1 MSTTDKLKSKVV
13 KTNQPQ
19 AQVPAVA
26 KKKLP
31 PLAASILSADF
42 RQQLALALPK
52 TMTADRMARIVV
64 TECNKNT
71 QLYNCDEKSF
81 FASVLQC
88 AALGLEPGDGLGQCY
103 LLPYGKK
110 CQLIIGYRGMIDLAR
125 RSGQIRAIFA
135 YCVHQ
140 KDHFSYTLGLDP
152 NLEHVPCDDSDPGP
166 TTHVYAVAKLTDG
179 SSQFEVMS
187 RAQVEKIRLRSKASS
202 NGPWTTD
209 WDEMAKKGLA
219 LDTPIPT
226 PDGWTTMQD
235 LQKGDVVF
243 DMDGHQTTVT
253 SISDIK
259 HIRCFRV
266 TFSNG
271 FSVVCDDEHKWVARS
286 KSHSHGRAVPF
297 REMTVN
303 EMKEAKE
310 NGLNVTIPVQKALDL
325 PPATLPVD
333 PYLLGYWLGD
343 GCSRASKITCSCE
356 DKQHVVKA
364 IESAGYAVGKIYKDE
379 RSNAVDIGITSGFLN
394 ALKDAQLLQNKH
406 VPAEYLRG
414 SIEQRKA
421 LLAGLLDSDGHC
433 SKDRGQASFC
443 STNKGLR
450 DAVFELATSLG
461 EVAHTREYL
470 AKGFGKTSIAYTV
483 EWRPSFNPFRLD
495 RKAANYRP
503 RKIAPYISVKLIE
516 EIDSVPTKCIAVDS
530 PTKTYLCGRNM
541 AVTHNTVVRR
551 LFKYLPVSTE
561 AIRAASAD
569 EKSERGEDL
578 DDYDILEDR
587 YIDQGGDVPPPREK
601 PVAEDI
607 EPHPVQEQPEP
618 ITAQPTPIKRESPIP
633 PAPDDPWLAGFE
645 AAQQ

>member
-187 RAQVEKIRLRSKASS
+187 RAQVEKIRMRSKASS

-209 WDEMAKKGLA
+209 WDEMAKK
-219 LDTPIPT
+219 
-226 PDGWTTMQD
+226 
-235 LQKGDVVF
+235 
-243 DMDGHQTTVT
+243 
-253 SISDIK
+253 
-259 HIRCFRV
+259 
-266 TFSNG
+266 
-271 FSVVCDDEHKWVARS
+271 
-286 KSHSHGRAVPF
+286 
-297 REMTVN
+297 
-303 EMKEAKE
+303 
-310 NGLNVTIPVQKALDL
+310 
-325 PPATLPVD
+325 
-333 PYLLGYWLGD
+333 
-343 GCSRASKITCSCE
+343 
-356 DKQHVVKA
+356 
-364 IESAGYAVGKIYKDE
+364 
-379 RSNAVDIGITSGFLN
+379 
-394 ALKDAQLLQNKH
+394 
-406 VPAEYLRG
+406 
-414 SIEQRKA
+414 
-421 LLAGLLDSDGHC
+421 
-433 SKDRGQASFC
+433 
-443 STNKGLR
+443 
-450 DAVFELATSLG
+450 
-461 EVAHTREYL
+461 
-470 AKGFGKTSIAYTV
+470 
-483 EWRPSFNPFRLD
+483 
-495 RKAANYRP
+495 
-503 RKIAPYISVKLIE
+503 
-516 EIDSVPTKCIAVDS
+516 
-530 PTKTYLCGRNM
+530 
-541 AVTHNTVVRR
+541 TVVRR

-607 EPHPVQEQPEP
+607 EPQPVQEQPEP
-618 ITAQPTPIKRESPIP
+618 IAAQPTPIKRESPIP
-633 PAPDDPWLAGFE
+633 PAPDDTWLDDFAN
-645 AAQQ
+645 ASNR